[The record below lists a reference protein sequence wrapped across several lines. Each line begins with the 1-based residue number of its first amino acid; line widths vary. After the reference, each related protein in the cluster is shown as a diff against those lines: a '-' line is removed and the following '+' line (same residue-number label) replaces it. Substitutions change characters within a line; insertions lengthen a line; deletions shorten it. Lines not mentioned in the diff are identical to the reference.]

1 MGYSSKFS
9 PERYEPIAKV
19 LEGIQALPPGKSTI
33 VSVDPGRPEELGV
46 IKYLV
51 YDFLFHTGLK
61 KNFRIKTLENELLIQ
76 RLGLRAE
83 PKFVL
88 QKNNQELIETLIELW
103 GEPEAKAQLE
113 SWIKEGKI
121 SAEDGDELWASVEKI
136 MS

>member
-1 MGYSSKFS
+1 MGYSKKFS

-19 LEGIQALPPGKSTI
+19 LEAIQALEPGKSFI
-33 VSVDPGRPEELGV
+33 LSVDPGRPEELGL

-61 KNFRIKTLENELLIQ
+61 KNFRIKTLENELLIL

-103 GEPEAKAQLE
+103 DTEAAKVRL
-113 SWIKEGKI
+113 KEWVDSGKI
-121 SAEDGDELWASVEKI
+121 SAEDGDELWKSVQKI
-136 MS
+136 MA